1 MLTLYHGRTSVCSI
15 KARLALA
22 EKGVSFDS
30 RQMTLRGDQF
40 DPGYMK
46 LNPNAVV
53 PTIDHDGR
61 VVIESTVIMH
71 YVDDAFRGPAL
82 MPTDALARSKVR
94 MMTKLMDEYVHVACM
109 TLTFATANREWL
121 ARMTPQ
127 EMAAEL
133 AKSPDRKRA
142 EIKRQVVAHGLD
154 APPVADAIRQHQ
166 KLLDGI
172 EAATRNGPYLAGEE
186 WSLADAAATPY
197 VWRLDKLKLAR
208 MWEDRPGVLAWYDRV
223 RLRPSFKVAVDDWL
237 SLADSER
244 YADAP
249 DPWPKVQDILRAA

>member
-1 MLTLYHGRTSVCSI
+1 MLTLYHGRTLVCSI

-30 RQMTLRGDQF
+30 RLMTLRGDQF

-53 PTIDHDGR
+53 PTIVHDGR

-71 YVDDAFRGPAL
+71 YIDEAFPGPAL
-82 MPTDALARSKVR
+82 VPTDPLARSKIR

-109 TLTFATANREWL
+109 TLTFATANREWF

-127 EMAAEL
+127 EMKAEL
-133 AKSPDRKRA
+133 AKSPDSKRA
-142 EIKRQVVAHGLD
+142 EIKGQVVTHGLD
-154 APPVADAIRQHQ
+154 APLAVDAIVQHQ

-172 EAATRNGPYLAGEE
+172 EAAIKNGPYLAGQQ

-208 MWEDRPGVLAWYDRV
+208 MWDDRPGVLAWYDRV
-223 RLRPSFKVAVDDWL
+223 QSRPSFKAAVDDWL
-237 SLADSER
+237 SPTDLER
-244 YADAP
+244 YALAP
-249 DPWPKVQDILRAA
+249 DPWPKVQNIVRAA